1 MLSMIGI
8 SLLEL
13 LILAM
18 LVGLGIGC
26 WLAFSRN
33 SNEKKDE

>member
-1 MLSMIGI
+1 MIGI

>member
-1 MLSMIGI
+1 MTGVVGV

-13 LILAM
+13 LILAV